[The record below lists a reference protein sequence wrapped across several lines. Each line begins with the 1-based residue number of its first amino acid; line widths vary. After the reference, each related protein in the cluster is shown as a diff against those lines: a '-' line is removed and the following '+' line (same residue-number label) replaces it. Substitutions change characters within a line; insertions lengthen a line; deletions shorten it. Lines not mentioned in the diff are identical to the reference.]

1 MVHRKAM
8 ARPELDHLLR
18 KRLTN
23 IKNSMIQRCYD
34 ENHKK
39 FKNYGG
45 RGVTVDKKWHRL
57 KGFLEDFDSIDGW
70 DEEEFLNRR
79 LQLDKDTKILGN
91 KVYSKETCQWISPE
105 ENIKVKPSYQNKY
118 IGVRIDGYKESFFN
132 IEEFCKKYPDVHR
145 TAVKPVA
152 EGKKAFSAGWY
163 VYFEGDDPKPP
174 WVYIARKDGE
184 EKLSFKQSELERELS
199 PNCSVGTIY
208 NIVNG
213 KRRDN
218 TIEGW
223 VINRYR
229 LPC

>member
-91 KVYSKETCQWISPE
+91 
-105 ENIKVKPSYQNKY
+105 
-118 IGVRIDGYKESFFN
+118 
-132 IEEFCKKYPDVHR
+132 
-145 TAVKPVA
+145 
-152 EGKKAFSAGWY
+152 
-163 VYFEGDDPKPP
+163 
-174 WVYIARKDGE
+174 
-184 EKLSFKQSELERELS
+184 
-199 PNCSVGTIY
+199 
-208 NIVNG
+208 
-213 KRRDN
+213 
-218 TIEGW
+218 
-223 VINRYR
+223 
-229 LPC
+229 